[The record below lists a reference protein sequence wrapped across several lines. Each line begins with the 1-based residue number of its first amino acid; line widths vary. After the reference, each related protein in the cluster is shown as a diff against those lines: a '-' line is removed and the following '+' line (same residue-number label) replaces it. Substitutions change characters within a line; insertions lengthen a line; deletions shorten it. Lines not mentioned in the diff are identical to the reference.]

1 MTPEFH
7 PAAQEELSAGVK
19 AGEERA
25 AGLGEDL
32 LREVRRVVGL
42 LCVSPEIGRPLGA
55 LFRRL
60 PLIRFPF
67 AVVYRLDG
75 ERLRIIAIAHRR
87 RRPGYWR
94 RRR

>member
-32 LREVRRVVGL
+32 LQEVRRAVGL
-42 LCVSPEIGRPLGA
+42 LCTSPEIGRHFGGA
-55 LFRRL
+55 ISTPSVDTLSVCCCLSTR
-60 PLIRFPF
+60 
-67 AVVYRLDG
+67 G
-75 ERLRIIAIAHRR
+75 
-87 RRPGYWR
+87 
-94 RRR
+94 